1 MPWFLQVAIEQALM
15 ILNWYENLPEEEIP
29 PQYLWEDPEG
39 LEQWRQQLRD
49 RKEYAASTGR
59 PLSDVGDEELVS
71 NDLAREFRG

>member
-1 MPWFLQVAIEQALM
+1 VAWFLQVAIEQALL
-15 ILNWYENLPEEEIP
+15 ILNWHENLPPEEIP

-39 LEQWRQQLRD
+39 QEQWRQQLQT

-59 PLSDVGDEELVS
+59 SLSDVGDEELVS